1 MKTRIDAS
9 GQQRQNM
16 NLDRAGNNLDEFK
29 TRVQQRWQ
37 QISDEQLERISG
49 RREQLSREL
58 ERTYGLSHE
67 DAEAEIDDFE
77 TGSMTA
83 AGVGSGRG
91 PTERLREFGTGN
103 DQGGLPHH
111 DKHRLH

>member
-1 MKTRIDAS
+1 MKTRIDA
-9 GQQRQNM
+9 GQQQRQNTS
-16 NLDRAGNNLDEFK
+16 LDKAGSSIEEFK
-29 TRVQQRWQ
+29 ARVRQRWQ
-37 QISDEQLERISG
+37 QISDEQLDRISG

-77 TGSMTA
+77 GGEMTA

-91 PTERLREFGTGN
+91 PTERMREFGTGN
-103 DQGGLPHH
+103 QQGGLPHH